1 MIKNQRKKEKNL
13 NLGSGFSYGIDCPE
27 RTFSW
32 FDDRNIFKA
41 PIGFEPMN
49 QGFADPYNRPLCQ
62 GAMYSGKCH
71 NSEWFMKIKQNFKY
85 VKNRPLFQSVCNT
98 YCSSITLLSTIQLC
112 NYYNFYPYLYN
123 KHSNCG
129 LYNTYLIN
137 LLIT

>member
-1 MIKNQRKKEKNL
+1 
-13 NLGSGFSYGIDCPE
+13 
-27 RTFSW
+27 
-32 FDDRNIFKA
+32 
-41 PIGFEPMN
+41 
-49 QGFADPYNRPLCQ
+49 
-62 GAMYSGKCH
+62 MYSSKCH
-71 NSEWFMKIKQNFKY
+71 NNEWFLKIKQNFKY

-112 NYYNFYPYLYN
+112 NYYNFYSYLYN